1 MELTPK
7 QLAGL
12 HEVVN
17 RYKRGEK
24 FSVISGYAGVGKAQ
38 PVNTLIPT
46 PQGWRKLGELKVGD
60 YVYDRTGR
68 PTKVLKVFPQ
78 GEKQVYTLY
87 LKDGRSTQ
95 CAGDHLWTVI
105 NKKNQQ
111 QTLTT
116 EELLKKGL
124 TNSAGFKYAVPNNL
138 PVEYDR
144 INYSIDPYVI
154 GVFLGDGCCKQ
165 RQLTLS
171 SETEEIPILIKEL
184 IGAKEV
190 NKNSGENYNWTFTLQ
205 NPMQSN
211 SNNLILKFQTE
222 TFFADYQKEMC
233 CSAQEK
239 RIPDVYKRGSI
250 DQRLALLQG
259 LFDTDGSIASKDEN
273 RFNIRFTSTSY
284 QLILDVQEVL
294 YSLGYSS
301 TIIQDKRSEKYI
313 TGACYGLNVNIPN
326 EEKFKLFRLQRKKDI
341 ALKAKNYPKHKNYS
355 KESIV
360 NIIKEDYTAEMV
372 CIYVDNL
379 EHLYLTNDYIV
390 THNTTL
396 VNFIIDALEIPQEKV
411 KYVAFTGRAAEVLR
425 KKGNP
430 NATTIHKLIYFSE
443 QQADGRF
450 VYRKRP
456 RLEGDPKII
465 VLDECSMC
473 PASMWQIL
481 KSYPTHIIAL
491 GDPQQLPPIL
501 ASEDNHLLDNPH
513 VFLDEVM
520 RQAKESDIIRLSMDI
535 REDRPIKPYQ
545 GKDANVVL
553 AKDLVDGMYSWAD
566 QILCATN
573 RTRKDINSFM
583 RQEQGF
589 GPLPQIG
596 DKVICL
602 RNSWDTCSIIQE
614 NPLVNGSIGWITDI
628 REEEKFYHLGRQD
641 PGIWVPTYSIDL
653 ETEDHDIYEE
663 ICVDKQ
669 SLDIGEKLLTPR
681 QEYLIA
687 KDKRNPYDAP
697 LEFNYGYACTVH
709 RAQGS
714 EWGKILTIEEKFP
727 FDKET
732 HRRHLYTAVTRAS
745 NKLTLVLNQ

>member
-38 PVNTLIPT
+38 PIDTLIPT

-60 YVYDRTGR
+60 YVYDRTGK

-78 GEKQVYTLY
+78 GEKQVYTLC

-124 TNSAGFKYAVPNNL
+124 TNSAGFKYAIPNNL

-171 SETEEIPILIKEL
+171 SETEEIPIFIKEL

-239 RIPDVYKRGSI
+239 RIPDIYKRGSI

-284 QLILDVQEVL
+284 QLILDIQEVL

-301 TIIQDKRSEKYI
+301 TIIQDKRSEKYT

-360 NIIKEDYTAEMV
+360 NIVKEDYTAEMV
-372 CIYVDNL
+372 CIYVDNP

-430 NATTIHKLIYFSE
+430 NATTLHKLIYFSE
-443 QQADGRF
+443 QRADGKF

-456 RLEGDPKII
+456 HLDGDPKIV

-481 KSYPTHIIAL
+481 RSYPTHIIAL
-491 GDPQQLPPIL
+491 GDPEQLPPIL
-501 ASEDNHLLDNPH
+501 ASDDNHLLDHPN

-535 REDRPIKPYQ
+535 RESRPIKPYQ

-589 GPLPQIG
+589 GPLPQVG

-602 RNSWDTCSIIQE
+602 RNSWDTCSLIQE

>member
-38 PVNTLIPT
+38 PVDTLIPT
-46 PQGWRKLGELKVGD
+46 PQGWRKLGELKIGD
-60 YVYDRTGR
+60 YVYDRTGK
-68 PTKVLKVFPQ
+68 PTKVLNVFPQ

-111 QTLTT
+111 QTLTI

-138 PVEYDR
+138 PVEYER
-144 INYSIDPYVI
+144 MNYSIDPYVI

-171 SETEEIPILIKEL
+171 SETEEIPIFIKEL

-190 NKNSGENYNWTFTLQ
+190 NKNPGESYNWTFTLQ
-205 NPMQSN
+205 NPVQSN

-239 RIPDVYKRGSI
+239 RIPDIYKRGSI

-301 TIIQDKRSEKYI
+301 TIIQDKRSEKYT

-360 NIIKEDYTAEMV
+360 NIVKEDYAAEMV
-372 CIYVDNL
+372 CIYVDNP

-396 VNFIIDALEIPQEKV
+396 VKFIIDALEIPQEKV

-430 NATTIHKLIYFSE
+430 NATTLHKLIYFSE
-443 QQADGRF
+443 QRADGKF

-456 RLEGDPKII
+456 HLDGDPKIV

-481 KSYPTHIIAL
+481 RSYPTHIIAL
-491 GDPQQLPPIL
+491 GDPEQLPPIL
-501 ASEDNHLLDNPH
+501 ASDDNHLLDHPH

-535 REDRPIKPYQ
+535 RESRPIKPYQ

-589 GPLPQIG
+589 GLLPQVG

-602 RNSWDTCSIIQE
+602 RNSWDTCSLIQE
-614 NPLVNGSIGWITDI
+614 NPLVNGSIGWITNI
-628 REEEKFYHLGRQD
+628 REEEKFYHLGRQN

>member
-1 MELTPK
+1 
-7 QLAGL
+7 
-12 HEVVN
+12 
-17 RYKRGEK
+17 
-24 FSVISGYAGVGKAQ
+24 
-38 PVNTLIPT
+38 
-46 PQGWRKLGELKVGD
+46 
-60 YVYDRTGR
+60 
-68 PTKVLKVFPQ
+68 
-78 GEKQVYTLY
+78 
-87 LKDGRSTQ
+87 
-95 CAGDHLWTVI
+95 
-105 NKKNQQ
+105 
-111 QTLTT
+111 
-116 EELLKKGL
+116 
-124 TNSAGFKYAVPNNL
+124 
-138 PVEYDR
+138 
-144 INYSIDPYVI
+144 
-154 GVFLGDGCCKQ
+154 
-165 RQLTLS
+165 
-171 SETEEIPILIKEL
+171 
-184 IGAKEV
+184 
-190 NKNSGENYNWTFTLQ
+190 
-205 NPMQSN
+205 
-211 SNNLILKFQTE
+211 
-222 TFFADYQKEMC
+222 MC

-239 RIPDVYKRGSI
+239 CIPDIYKRGSI

-259 LFDTDGSIASKDEN
+259 LLDTDGSIASKDEN

-284 QLILDVQEVL
+284 QLILDMQEVL

-301 TIIQDKRSEKYI
+301 TIIQDKRSEKYT
-313 TGACYGLNVNIPN
+313 TGTCYGLNINIPN

-341 ALKAKNYPKHKNYS
+341 ALKAKNYPKHKNYT

-360 NIIKEDYTAEMV
+360 NIVKEDYAAEMV
-372 CIYVDNL
+372 CIYVDNP

-443 QQADGRF
+443 QRADGRF

-456 RLEGDPKII
+456 HLDGDPKIV

-481 KSYPTHIIAL
+481 RSYPTHIIAL
-491 GDPQQLPPIL
+491 GDPEQLPPIL
-501 ASEDNHLLDNPH
+501 ASDDNQLLGNPH

-535 REDRPIKPYQ
+535 RESRPIKPYQ
-545 GKDANVVL
+545 GKDANIVL

-573 RTRKDINSFM
+573 RTRKDINNFM

-628 REEEKFYHLGRQD
+628 REEEKFYHLGRQG
-641 PGIWVPTYSIDL
+641 PGIWVSTYSIDL

-669 SLDIGEKLLTPR
+669 SLDIGKKLLTPR